1 MNRRQAREL
10 AMKCV
15 FQMEAQKEFTTENI
29 RFFLKDKV
37 IKGQEKYIHDVTEK
51 VSENID
57 KIDELLNLHSTGWPV
72 SRMGR
77 TDLAI
82 SRVAVCEILYIDD
95 VPKSVAINEA
105 VELAKI
111 YGSDQSPAFINA
123 ILKGIGQS

>member
-1 MNRRQAREL
+1 
-10 AMKCV
+10 MKCV

-123 ILKGIGQS
+123 ILKGIGPS